1 MSTAR
6 SNRYFRSRRK
16 FSRHVEAEPAF
27 ITIDM
32 PEVKDIPGQEHIRPP
47 RMREMMDVTA
57 SSDGEE
63 GVGILDD
70 LNSETDDDT
79 VTDDSANVS
88 NIERALLQSTDR
100 PATDETRD
108 RRKLLLDQTDGE
120 TPLNESANPEDM
132 GEDLDVPGAELDDD
146 EEDIGDEDEE
156 NNAYS
161 RPD

>member
-1 MSTAR
+1 MTTAR
-6 SNRYFRSRRK
+6 STRYFRSHRKVRRQ
-16 FSRHVEAEPAF
+16 VEETPAF
-27 ITIDM
+27 ITIDV

-47 RMREMMDVTA
+47 RMREMMDITA

-70 LNSETDDDT
+70 LNSETDADII
-79 VTDDSANVS
+79 TDDSSNVS
-88 NIERALLQSTDR
+88 NIERDLLRRTDR
-100 PATDETRD
+100 PATDETKD

-120 TPLNESANPEDM
+120 TALNESANPEDM

-146 EEDIGDEDEE
+146 EENIGDEDEE